1 MKRKI
6 IYTQDGSTTLEIEAW
21 GEHYHSMRGAIG
33 EAYHVFIRQ
42 GLELLA
48 GKEIF
53 LLEIGLG
60 TGLNAFIT
68 FLEHDRLQQTIHYE
82 GVEAYPL
89 TAEEVACLNYPELL
103 QAGDKKATFEL
114 LHSAPWDETVSLSP
128 TFTLKKR
135 LQSFEQICDQER
147 FDLIYF
153 DAFSA
158 SAQPELW
165 TEAIFERMYKAL
177 KAGGILVTYASKGS
191 ARRAMQAVG
200 FKVEKLP
207 GALGK
212 RDMLRAKKE
221 EK

>member
-42 GLELLA
+42 GLELFA
-48 GKEIF
+48 KKEIS

-68 FLEHDRLQQTIHYE
+68 FLEHERQQQTIHYE

-103 QAGDKKATFEL
+103 HAGDKKAVFEL
-114 LHSAPWDETVSLSP
+114 LHSAPWDATVSLSP

-135 LQSFEQICDQER
+135 LQSFEQISDQER

-158 SAQPELW
+158 SVQPELW
-165 TEAIFERMYKAL
+165 TENLFECMYQAL
-177 KAGGILVTYASKGS
+177 KTGGILVTYASKGS

>member
-33 EAYHVFIRQ
+33 EAYHVFIHQ
-42 GLELLA
+42 GLELFA
-48 GKEIF
+48 GKKIF

-68 FLEHDRLQQTIHYE
+68 FLEHERLQQTIHYE

-103 QAGDKKATFEL
+103 HVSDKKAVFEL
-114 LHSAPWDETVSLSP
+114 LHSTPWDETVSLSP

-135 LQSFEQICDQER
+135 LQSFEQISDQER

-158 SAQPELW
+158 SVQPELW
-165 TEAIFERMYKAL
+165 TETLFERMY
-177 KAGGILVTYASKGS
+177 
-191 ARRAMQAVG
+191 
-200 FKVEKLP
+200 
-207 GALGK
+207 
-212 RDMLRAKKE
+212 
-221 EK
+221 

>member
-6 IYTQDGSTTLEIEAW
+6 IHTQDGSTTLEIEAW

-33 EAYHVFIRQ
+33 EAYHVFIRS
-42 GLELLA
+42 GLDLFA
-48 GKEIF
+48 GQEVQ

-60 TGLNAFIT
+60 TG
-68 FLEHDRLQQTIHYE
+68 
-82 GVEAYPL
+82 
-89 TAEEVACLNYPELL
+89 EVACLNYPEVL
-103 QAGDKKATFEL
+103 KATDKEAIFQQI
-114 LHSAPWDETVSLSP
+114 HSSPWEEPLTLSP
-128 TFTLKKR
+128 SFTLKKR
-135 LQSFEQICDQER
+135 QQSFEQISDKER

-158 SAQPELW
+158 SVQPELW
-165 TEAIFERMYKAL
+165 TEHIFERMYQAL
-177 KAGGILVTYASKGS
+177 KAGGVLVTYASKGS

-221 EK
+221 KNEPTNAKK

>member
-42 GLELLA
+42 GLELFA
-48 GKEIF
+48 RKEIF

-68 FLEHDRLQQTIHYE
+68 FLEHERLQQTIHYE

-103 QAGDKKATFEL
+103 HAGDKKAVFEL
-114 LHSAPWDETVSLSP
+114 LHSAPWDGIVSLSP

-135 LQSFEQICDQER
+135 LQSFEQISDQER

-158 SAQPELW
+158 SVQPELW
-165 TEAIFERMYKAL
+165 TEALFERMYQAL
-177 KAGGILVTYASKGS
+177 KTGGILVTYASKGS

-200 FKVEKLP
+200 FKVEKLS

-221 EK
+221 

>member
-42 GLELLA
+42 GLELFA
-48 GKEIF
+48 KKEIS

-68 FLEHDRLQQTIHYE
+68 FLEHERLQQTIHYE

-103 QAGDKKATFEL
+103 HVSDKKAVFEL
-114 LHSAPWDETVSLSP
+114 LHSTPWDETVSLSP

-135 LQSFEQICDQER
+135 LQSFELICDQER

-158 SAQPELW
+158 SVQPELW
-165 TEAIFERMYKAL
+165 TENLFECMYQAL
-177 KAGGILVTYASKGS
+177 KTGGILVTYASKGS

-200 FKVEKLP
+200 LKVEKLP

-221 EK
+221 

>member
-1 MKRKI
+1 
-6 IYTQDGSTTLEIEAW
+6 
-21 GEHYHSMRGAIG
+21 MRGAIG

-42 GLELLA
+42 GLELFA
-48 GKEIF
+48 RKEIF

-68 FLEHDRLQQTIHYE
+68 FLEHERLQQTIHYE

-103 QAGDKKATFEL
+103 HVSDKKAVFEL
-114 LHSAPWDETVSLSP
+114 LHSTPWDETVSLSP

-153 DAFSA
+153 DAFPA
-158 SAQPELW
+158 SVQPELW
-165 TEAIFERMYKAL
+165 TETLFERMYQAL
-177 KAGGILVTYASKGS
+177 KTGGILVTYASKGS

>member
-33 EAYHVFIRQ
+33 EAYHVFIHQ
-42 GLELLA
+42 GLELFA

-68 FLEHDRLQQTIHYE
+68 FLEHERQQQTIHYE

-89 TAEEVACLNYPELL
+89 TAEEVSCLNYPELL
-103 QAGDKKATFEL
+103 HVSDKKAVFEL
-114 LHSAPWDETVSLSP
+114 LHSTPWDETVSLSP

-135 LQSFEQICDQER
+135 LQSFEQISDQER

-158 SAQPELW
+158 SVQPELW
-165 TEAIFERMYKAL
+165 TETLFERMYQAL
-177 KAGGILVTYASKGS
+177 KTGGILVTYASKGS

>member
-33 EAYHVFIRQ
+33 EAYHVFIHQ
-42 GLELLA
+42 GLELFA
-48 GKEIF
+48 KKEIS

-68 FLEHDRLQQTIHYE
+68 FLEHERQQQTIHYE

-103 QAGDKKATFEL
+103 HASDKRAVFEL
-114 LHSAPWDETVSLSP
+114 LHSTPWNETVSLSP

-135 LQSFEQICDQER
+135 LQSFELISDQER

-158 SAQPELW
+158 SVQPELW
-165 TEAIFERMYKAL
+165 TEALFERMYQAL
-177 KAGGILVTYASKGS
+177 KTGGILVTYASKGS

-221 EK
+221 

>member
-6 IYTQDGSTTLEIEAW
+6 IHTQDGSTTLEIEAW

-33 EAYHVFIRQ
+33 EAYHVFIRS
-42 GLELLA
+42 GLDLFASQEV
-48 GKEIF
+48 
-53 LLEIGLG
+53 
-60 TGLNAFIT
+60 
-68 FLEHDRLQQTIHYE
+68 LQQTIHYE

-89 TAEEVACLNYPELL
+89 TAQEVACLNYPEVLKAL
-103 QAGDKKATFEL
+103 DKEAIFQQI
-114 LHSAPWDETVSLSP
+114 HNSPWEEPLTLSP
-128 TFTLKKR
+128 SFTLKKR
-135 LQSFEQICDQER
+135 QQSFEQISDKER

-158 SAQPELW
+158 SVQPELW
-165 TEAIFERMYKAL
+165 TEDIFERMYQAL
-177 KAGGILVTYASKGS
+177 KAGGVLVTYASKGS

-221 EK
+221 KNEPTNAKK

>member
-6 IYTQDGSTTLEIEAW
+6 IHTQDGSTTLEIEDW

-42 GLELLA
+42 GLELFA
-48 GKEIF
+48 GQEVQ
-53 LLEIGLG
+53 LLEIGFG
-60 TGLNAFIT
+60 TGLNAFIS
-68 FLEHDRLQQTIHYE
+68 FLEHERLQQTIHYE

-89 TAEEVACLNYPELL
+89 TPEEVACLNYTEILEVEQK
-103 QAGDKKATFEL
+103 QAIFQQ
-114 LHSAPWDETVSLSP
+114 LHSAPWEETVSLSP
-128 TFTLKKR
+128 TFTLRKR
-135 LQSFEQICDQER
+135 LQSFEQISDQAR

-158 SAQPELW
+158 SVQPELW

-221 EK
+221 IE